1 MARLITNVGKGFDD
15 PAGSTAPHVTTEHK
29 LRTERD
35 YAEIIVN
42 TVREPMLV
50 LTGDLRVASASRAFY
65 ETFGVSPE
73 ATVGQFLYDLGN
85 GEWDISALRRLIE
98 DVLPKHSEFRDF
110 EVEHDFP
117 SLGRRV
123 MLLNGRTLWSQ
134 TNNTHRVLLAIEDVT
149 ERKRIQDN
157 LITSNEDL
165 QRFTYVLAHDLRSP
179 LNASL
184 RLLQLLTRQTKEK
197 LNEEEASLL
206 ADSLESIERLSA
218 LTQDLLT
225 WTDAGN
231 APQQRKL
238 VPIGEPLQIALANL
252 QHHVIEA
259 GATIAV
265 SEMPTLLADRTQLAM
280 VFQNLIGNALKYR
293 REENPHVRVDAVPQ
307 GTTWRFSVTD
317 NGQGFKAQYASSIFE
332 PFKRLHGVDVPGSGI
347 GLATC
352 KRTIER
358 LGGKIWANSVL
369 GQGSTFH
376 FTLPA

>member
-1 MARLITNVGKGFDD
+1 MEKEREDSASPKAPDV
-15 PAGSTAPHVTTEHK
+15 TAEDK
-29 LRTERD
+29 LRTQRD
-35 YAEIIVN
+35 YAENIVN

-50 LTGDLRVASASRAFY
+50 LAGDLRVTSASRAFY
-65 ETFGVSPE
+65 ETFGVSSE

-85 GEWDISALRRLIE
+85 GEWDIPALRRLIE
-98 DVLPKHSEFRDF
+98 HVLPERTEFRDF

-157 LITSNEDL
+157 LIRSNEDL
-165 QRFTYVLAHDLRSP
+165 QRFTYVLAHDLRTP
-179 LNASL
+179 VNASL
-184 RLLQLLTRQTKEK
+184 RHLQLLTLRTKEK
-197 LNEEEASLL
+197 LNEEEASML
-206 ADSLESIERLSA
+206 ADSVESIRRLSA
-218 LTQDLLT
+218 LTHDLLK
-225 WTDAGN
+225 WTDAGS

-238 VPIGEPLQIALANL
+238 VPIEEPLQIALENL
-252 QHHVIEA
+252 QQHVMEA

-293 REENPHVRVDAVPQ
+293 REENPHVRVAAVHQ
-307 GTTWRFSVTD
+307 GTTWRFSVSD

-332 PFKRLHGVDVPGSGI
+332 PFKRLHGHDVPGSGI

-352 KRTIER
+352 RRTIER
-358 LGGKIWANSVL
+358 LGGMIWADSVP

-376 FTLPA
+376 FTLPT